1 MKNVFARTVLALVL
15 IPSFW
20 MTSVGTAAAGGW
32 VDTPGETVG
41 KMINCFYY
49 TSCTGGGT
57 PVSFTVLGYYQ
68 ACLDAKPEQKKQ
80 GHKNKDGSD
89 PYNLLDAR
97 SHKYADK
104 NDWIYW
110 VMTNPYVPK
119 ENHIRYM
126 QFVPEYEG
134 ALAGLCYYY
143 EAGSSS
149 GAGGDY
155 TWRWDE

>member
-41 KMINCFYY
+41 PLAKCHDKTESANGTSPASNCQ
-49 TSCTGGGT
+49 
-57 PVSFTVLGYYQ
+57 PIQVSFTVLGHFF
-68 ACLDAKPEQKKQ
+68 ACLTANTALVNPPRGESRLRQFVGKPGESQW
-80 GHKNKDGSD
+80 GPS
-89 PYNLLDAR
+89 L
-97 SHKYADK
+97 
-104 NDWIYW
+104 
-110 VMTNPYVPK
+110 
-119 ENHIRYM
+119 IRYM